1 MSRRHNDHLVER
13 LYSFLSIRLGI
24 LDLDPPEEMQLC
36 SVGLKTD
43 RTKSRWGLPHP
54 LLTLCGR
61 PGDTSKPNAAL
72 RRFRVISPH
81 AMAIKISFFSPI
93 VSTANIPRA
102 QHMATELS
110 LILDD
115 NSGRFTYSGGKW
127 TLSTLVQ
134 WYKGT
139 SWYPGFAGSGSDFGS
154 FTMSFEGT
162 SSLVLCKGLA
172 SIYFTFRLRGIGRFH
187 WQYPCAKPFSK
198 CDSFH

>member
-1 MSRRHNDHLVER
+1 MRTASHPHTHLVRPSRSSRRPSN
-13 LYSFLSIRLGI
+13 SLSTKR
-24 LDLDPPEEMQLC
+24 
-36 SVGLKTD
+36 
-43 RTKSRWGLPHP
+43 RTSPIPGYNSPR
-54 LLTLCGR
+54 CGYQ
-61 PGDTSKPNAAL
+61 PIG
-72 RRFRVISPH
+72 
-81 AMAIKISFFSPI
+81 ISFFSPI
-93 VSTANIPRA
+93 LSPVNIPRA

-115 NSGRFTYSGGKW
+115 NSGRFTYSGGRW

-162 SSLVLCKGLA
+162 SSLILCKGLT
-172 SIYFTFRLRGIGRFH
+172 STYFTFRLRGIGRFH

-198 CDSFH
+198 RDSFH